1 MADFNSTN
9 PVVVGST
16 AKASQYARVFNNTL
30 ALYEGKMSVAAQAAG
45 DAMYFS
51 SATQV
56 GRVAHA
62 YGILK
67 FSGAGVVSIGPASNL
82 RCDQES
88 AGRTVL
94 PVGADKWAT

>member
-1 MADFNSTN
+1 MADFNNVN
-9 PVVVGST
+9 PVAVGYT
-16 AKASQYARVFNNTL
+16 AKASQYTRAFDNTL

-51 SATQV
+51 SPTQI

-82 RCDQES
+82 RCDQEA
-88 AGRTVL
+88 AGRSVL